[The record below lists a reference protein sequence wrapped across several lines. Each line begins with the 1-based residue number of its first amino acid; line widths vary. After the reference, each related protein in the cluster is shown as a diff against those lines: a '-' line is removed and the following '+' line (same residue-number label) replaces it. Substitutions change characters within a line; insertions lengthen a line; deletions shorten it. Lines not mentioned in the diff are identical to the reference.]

1 MHTNQR
7 APKVTHPALMS
18 DDDDNIF
25 GSAEDYDDA
34 DLSPNIYL
42 KPTKTSSD
50 GGGGAG
56 SGTFTANQNNHHH
69 FPYKPLFGNTGIGSN
84 SAGGNVGSGING
96 NSINGNN
103 GIVTR
108 TEVRSY
114 DNEVSTATASANM
127 ITTVFGGGGG
137 GRHRR
142 HNGKYTNDLYS
153 VISSNNFILFTFNL
167 LISIFVRLFAT

>member
-1 MHTNQR
+1 
-7 APKVTHPALMS
+7 MS

-50 GGGGAG
+50 NNNGGNGGGGGGA
-56 SGTFTANQNNHHH
+56 FNANNNHHH
-69 FPYKPLFGNTGIGSN
+69 FPYKPLFGNTGITNGA
-84 SAGGNVGSGING
+84 AGNIVGSGING

-114 DNEVSTATASANM
+114 DNEVSTATASANS
-127 ITTVFGGGGG
+127 ILFSARCTNIFG
-137 GRHRR
+137 
-142 HNGKYTNDLYS
+142 KFTNDFHLAA
-153 VISSNNFILFTFNL
+153 INGNNFILFTFNL
-167 LISIFVRLFAT
+167 LISIFVRLLAT